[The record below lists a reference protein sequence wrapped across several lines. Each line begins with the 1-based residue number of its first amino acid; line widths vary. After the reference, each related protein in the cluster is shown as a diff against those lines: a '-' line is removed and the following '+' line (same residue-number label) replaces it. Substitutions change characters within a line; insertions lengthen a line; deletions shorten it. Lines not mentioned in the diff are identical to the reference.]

1 MTRLLSSQNHL
12 FELARRGQRLP
23 HIALAIGLSLVII
36 IAAQIIGGIPASLI
50 IIALSTLDGQLDFSD
65 LSSEQP
71 QLNVDALMP
80 DTALEQAILLI
91 FAFAPIFLMLWG
103 WLALFEKRPY
113 WTLGLELAGAWW
125 KYLRGILVGLVMFSA
140 SVGLLGLLGYTA
152 VESGTSQPQGVTAL
166 GGVLLVLFGWVV
178 QGAGE
183 EILTRGW
190 LLQVI
195 GARYRPVWGIL
206 LSTLLFA
213 LFHLCNPNVSL
224 VAMLNLA
231 LFGLFAALY
240 TLYEG
245 GLWGIFSIHSVWNWA
260 QGNLFGFE
268 VSGMPPAGGSLFN
281 LMETGPDLITG
292 GPFGPEGGLAVT
304 TVLVISCLLVWGA
317 SLRQRP

>member
-1 MTRLLSSQNHL
+1 
-12 FELARRGQRLP
+12 
-23 HIALAIGLSLVII
+23 
-36 IAAQIIGGIPASLI
+36 
-50 IIALSTLDGQLDFSD
+50 
-65 LSSEQP
+65 
-71 QLNVDALMP
+71 MP

-183 EILTRGW
+183 EVLTRGW

>member
-113 WTLGLELAGAWW
+113 WTLGLELAGAWG

-140 SVGLLGLLGYTA
+140 SVGLLGL
-152 VESGTSQPQGVTAL
+152 
-166 GGVLLVLFGWVV
+166 
-178 QGAGE
+178 
-183 EILTRGW
+183 
-190 LLQVI
+190 
-195 GARYRPVWGIL
+195 
-206 LSTLLFA
+206 
-213 LFHLCNPNVSL
+213 
-224 VAMLNLA
+224 
-231 LFGLFAALY
+231 
-240 TLYEG
+240 
-245 GLWGIFSIHSVWNWA
+245 
-260 QGNLFGFE
+260 
-268 VSGMPPAGGSLFN
+268 
-281 LMETGPDLITG
+281 
-292 GPFGPEGGLAVT
+292 
-304 TVLVISCLLVWGA
+304 
-317 SLRQRP
+317 